1 MCEEFDYVDER
12 KQKKKHRRNVWW
24 KSSLAKQGG

>member
-1 MCEEFDYVDER
+1 MCEEFDSVDER
-12 KQKKKHRRNVWW
+12 KQNRNIVKPVWW